1 MTFKAPYI
9 SPGDIERKAEE
20 FLREFHSDNSIPIPI
35 EFIIE
40 GKLEM
45 DIIPIPGL
53 KRGFSIEAFLSKNLL
68 EICVDEHTYS
78 TSENRY
84 RFSLAHELGHKIL
97 HANVWEQLGQ
107 FQSIEEWR
115 DIRSIEI
122 PDNEYGYLEFHANS
136 FAGMILAPTEPLLRE
151 FEACVS
157 KAQKAGVDVSDPKVG
172 GRDYVET
179 FIGKKF
185 KLSSAVIHRRL
196 EYLGSWR

>member
-9 SPGDIERKAEE
+9 SPEQIENKAAE
-20 FLREFHSDNSIPIPI
+20 FLREFHPDNCIPIPI

-40 GKLEM
+40 GQLGM
-45 DIIPIPGL
+45 NIVPIPGL

-97 HANVWEQLGQ
+97 RSSVWEQLGQ
-107 FQSIEEWR
+107 FQSIKEWR
-115 DIRSIEI
+115 DIRSAEI
-122 PDNEYGYLEFHANS
+122 PENEYGYLEFHASS
-136 FAGMILAPTEPLLRE
+136 FAGMILAPTEPLLLE
-151 FEACVS
+151 FENCVS
-157 KAQKAGVDVSDPKVG
+157 MAKKAGVDISDPRVG
-172 GRDYVET
+172 GRDNVET

-185 KLSSAVIHRRL
+185 QLSSAVIHRRL
-196 EYLGSWR
+196 VYLGSWS